1 MHETHKDA
9 KGSRKSL
16 LSVNRMS
23 HQDTEHRSSLRIA
36 IAANRN
42 PREMRMILT
51 AVRDLA
57 AVGPADLDKAF
68 EWAGLRSTD
77 SLGSARTS

>member
-16 LSVNRMS
+16 LSVNQMS

-36 IAANRN
+36 IAANR
-42 PREMRMILT
+42 P
-51 AVRDLA
+51 
-57 AVGPADLDKAF
+57 
-68 EWAGLRSTD
+68 
-77 SLGSARTS
+77 